1 MRQQNPNMHA
11 SKAYITANRLRVA
24 KTYKKPKGG
33 QKKNAA
39 LKNHVTLTI
48 IIL

>member
-1 MRQQNPNMHA
+1 MHA
-11 SKAYITANRLRVA
+11 SKAYIAANRLRVA

-39 LKNHVTLTI
+39 FKNHVAFAMAI
-48 IIL
+48 